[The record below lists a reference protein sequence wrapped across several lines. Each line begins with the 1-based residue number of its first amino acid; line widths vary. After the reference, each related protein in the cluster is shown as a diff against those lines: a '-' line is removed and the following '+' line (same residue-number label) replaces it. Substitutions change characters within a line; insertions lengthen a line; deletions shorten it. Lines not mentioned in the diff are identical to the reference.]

1 MKYLLMLSGLLLL
14 LLGARSQPG
23 EVAIGADRFQFSNAR
38 LVQNPAVRHQ
48 GSDTFNPVYL
58 VWSKS
63 ELQVE
68 LSRIALAA
76 PILSHG
82 LTVEIW
88 SDSPGLPQEV
98 IDAAT
103 RSGAYRDL
111 KAKQDP
117 FGIYWM
123 AEAKSAGSW
132 ILLAN
137 WPVVGDIKQGVPRE
151 TWVGDCTELI
161 GAKTTNCRI
170 VGWFKNHQFSFVV
183 PLDGLSAR
191 RILVAKVQAELE
203 ASIVRR

>member
-1 MKYLLMLSGLLLL
+1 MKYLSIFSQVLLLL
-14 LLGARSQPG
+14 LAARSQAS
-23 EVAIGADRFQFSNAR
+23 EVAIGADRFQFSDAR
-38 LVQNPAVRHQ
+38 LAQNPAVRHQ
-48 GSDTFNPVYL
+48 GSDRFSPVYL

-63 ELQVE
+63 ELQVG
-68 LSRIALAA
+68 LSRSALAA

-82 LTVEIW
+82 LIVEIW
-88 SDSPGLPQEV
+88 PDSPRLPQEV

-117 FGIYWM
+117 LGIYWM
-123 AEAKSAGSW
+123 AEARSAGSW
-132 ILLAN
+132 ILLDN
-137 WPVVGDIKQGVPRE
+137 WPVVGDIKQSVSRE

-183 PLDGLSAR
+183 PLDGLAAR
-191 RILVAKVQAELE
+191 KILVAKVQAELS
-203 ASIVRR
+203 ASILPR